1 MTQASLNLFN
11 NHDIYIPVLL
21 MDPNHGHYSTSD
33 LWRVLSAPMWKNT
46 FLRRTKSQE
55 LCRTLGFAQEKSKD
69 QNTTKA

>member
-11 NHDIYIPVLL
+11 NHDNYIPVLL
-21 MDPNHGHYSTSD
+21 MDP
-33 LWRVLSAPMWKNT
+33 WRVLSAHMWKNT
-46 FLRRTKSQE
+46 FPRRTKSQD